1 MSVEEPVGNRKIYWT
16 FFNQLSQVSKFS
28 GELFLP
34 PLAITDRMHLLCQG
48 CWLDR
53 GCRGYGVQA
62 VPQSA
67 RAEPAMPIPAQ

>member
-1 MSVEEPVGNRKIYWT
+1 MGNRKIYWT

-28 GELFLP
+28 GDLFLAP
-34 PLAITDRMHLLCQG
+34 VAIADGMQRPDLGLAPG

-53 GCRGYGVQA
+53 GGRGYGVQA

-67 RAEPAMPIPAQ
+67 RAEQAMSLPAQS